1 MYKQTVNM
9 SNKET
14 CLSNCFIKS
23 ENDISETTEV
33 TKEVI
38 CRLCALFNYKY

>member
-14 CLSNCFIKS
+14 YWSNCFTKS
-23 ENDISETTEV
+23 ENDISETTEA
-33 TKEVI
+33 TK
-38 CRLCALFNYKY
+38 